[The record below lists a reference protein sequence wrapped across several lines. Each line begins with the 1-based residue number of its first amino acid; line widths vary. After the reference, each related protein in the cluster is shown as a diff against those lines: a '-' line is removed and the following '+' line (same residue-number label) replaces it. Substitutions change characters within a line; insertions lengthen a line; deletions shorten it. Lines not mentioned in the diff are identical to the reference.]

1 MMLAQIR
8 DNVAF
13 SLAALIVLL
22 IFAAF
27 HFAKIRRRIKE
38 QRQRQAATGASIAP
52 VQHAPAAEIIPP
64 NQRLPLAAQLH
75 QLESALAGF
84 AANTAH
90 PRELRETA
98 EFGRASALLADNAV
112 PLETVMQY
120 AHGANWVLSCAALV
134 ALAERNDSAGVA

>member
-13 SLAALIVLL
+13 SLAALIILL

-27 HFAKIRRRIKE
+27 QLAKIRMRINV
-38 QRQRQAATGASIAP
+38 QRQRRVATASSTAP
-52 VQHAPAAEIIPP
+52 VQHATAADIIPP
-64 NQRLPLAAQLH
+64 NQPLPLAAQLH

-90 PRELRETA
+90 PRELCETA

-120 AHGANWVLSCAALV
+120 AHG
-134 ALAERNDSAGVA
+134 